1 MRKINERE
9 KKKRTMLILI
19 VSKPVN
25 VKLKAK
31 KCWVQKI
38 SGEKK
43 LGPKKF

>member
-9 KKKRTMLILI
+9 KKKRTMLISI
-19 VSKPVN
+19 VSKP